1 MERTREIKKGSPLW
15 HSAINQVEKGYYHWF
30 LGKQWR
36 IVGAYEHDNDTFKL
50 VLSDQLEG

>member
-30 LGKQWR
+30 LGQQWR
-36 IVGAYEHDNDTFKL
+36 IVGAIEHDNDTFKL
-50 VLSDQLEG
+50 VLSDILED